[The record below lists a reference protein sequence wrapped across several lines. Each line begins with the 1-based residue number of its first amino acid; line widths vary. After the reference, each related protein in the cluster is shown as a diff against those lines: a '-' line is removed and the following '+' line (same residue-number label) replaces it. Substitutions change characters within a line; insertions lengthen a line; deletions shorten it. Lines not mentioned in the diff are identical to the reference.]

1 MSHTEDFELYFLKSV
16 NAALIRPCIC
26 VSTVAESTSQRELTE
41 FHMGYRTVERLG
53 SSI

>member
-1 MSHTEDFELYFLKSV
+1 MSHTEDFELDFLKSMKAV
-16 NAALIRPCIC
+16 LIRPRIC
-26 VSTVAESTSQRELTE
+26 VSAVTESTSQRELTE